1 MKTKKTFHVF
11 LTGIF
16 VLVTM
21 VMNAQTSIYI
31 YKSDKTTV
39 EYAISTLDSISF
51 TAPAGPQLPDHL
63 ATPVDITD
71 DYLQN
76 AYKTDTPDGSGD
88 FKKGALVDVT
98 NHGNTDRYWELAGW
112 TASDDCLAN
121 GNLDFNGYWG
131 YQGQG
136 AIGIFQADGSAV
148 PVENGKLYQT
158 IQLNPGYYE
167 LKVNY
172 IESQSAA
179 TAYVVANIGTTL
191 PDLDKVETD
200 ATAFL
205 SIPMYK
211 NLSWSDPMLSIKF
224 TITATSDVSLGFVG
238 SAAGGRVM
246 FSKVELW
253 QE

>member
-39 EYAISTLDSISF
+39 EYPISTLDSISF
-51 TAPAGPQLPDHL
+51 TAPAGPDHVSP
-63 ATPVDITD
+63 PVDITAD
-71 DYLQN
+71 KLQN
-76 AYKTDTPDGSGD
+76 TSKSDAQNFVQGD
-88 FKKGALVDVT
+88 LVDVT
-98 NHGNTDRYWELAGW
+98 DHSNTDRYYELAGW
-112 TASDDCLAN
+112 IASDDCLAN
-121 GNLDFNGYWG
+121 GNLDYNGYWG

-136 AIGIFQADGSAV
+136 AIGIFQASGSAV

-158 IQLNPGYYE
+158 IQLDPGYYE

-179 TAYVVANIGTTL
+179 VAYVVANLGTSL

-200 ATAFL
+200 ALAFL

-211 NLSWSDPMLSIKF
+211 DISWSDPMLSIKF
-224 TITATSDVSLGFVG
+224 TITTTSTVSLGFVG
-238 SAAGGRVM
+238 SAVAGRVM